1 MIRPKNLTEV
11 HELLTNF
18 GKWAQTRP
26 EGLYRPP
33 LSYPSAHNLS
43 FTMTD
48 EDGLYIDRLLSE
60 LYGRYP
66 YHIGILVCQFVKRLT
81 LREIARLYDVS
92 YSEIQRE
99 SDRAKNIVLNVF
111 IQNCS

>member
-33 LSYPSAHNLS
+33 LSYPSGQSLS

-48 EDGLYIDRLLSE
+48 EDGLYIDRLLSD

-99 SDRAKNIVLNVF
+99 SERAKNIVLQAL
-111 IQNCS
+111 IG

>member
-1 MIRPKNLTEV
+1 MIRPKNLTEI
-11 HELLTNF
+11 HDLLTNF
-18 GKWAQTRP
+18 GKWAQTKP
-26 EGLYRPP
+26 EGIYRPP
-33 LSYPSAHNLS
+33 LSYPSGQSLS

-48 EDGLYIDRLLSE
+48 DEGILIDRVLSK

-66 YHIGILVCQFVKRLT
+66 FHIGILICQYVKRLT

-99 SDRAKNIVLNVF
+99 SERAKNIVLNVF

>member
-33 LSYPSAHNLS
+33 LSYPSVKSLN

-48 EDGLYIDRLLSE
+48 EDGLYIDRVLSQ
-60 LYGRYP
+60 LYSRYP
-66 YHIGILVCQFVKRLT
+66 YHIGILVCCYVRRLS

-92 YSEIQRE
+92 YTEIQRE
-99 SDRAKNIVLNVF
+99 SDRAKTLVLQAL
-111 IQNCS
+111 IG